1 MFRACLRKQAG
12 PGRCK
17 LTMPVQIDSISTDVS
32 PMGDDPADATLSE
45 ADLRKLA
52 ELIYQL
58 ILAEL
63 RTERERLGR

>member
-1 MFRACLRKQAG
+1 MFRACLLSQTG
-12 PGRCK
+12 PGRRK
-17 LTMPVQIDSISTDVS
+17 LTMPVQIDSIDTTVS
-32 PMGDDPADATLSE
+32 SMGDGLADAPLSE
-45 ADLRKLA
+45 AELNRLA